1 MSESKKVYGS
11 VQAGIIEHEELNI
24 NLETYGYTPEQIKQ
38 GLWTHQD
45 RDINFTLVVDNFVI
59 KYRDKNDA
67 DHLIAELQGK
77 YEVTQ

>member
-1 MSESKKVYGS
+1 MHK
-11 VQAGIIEHEELNI
+11 
-24 NLETYGYTPEQIKQ
+24 
-38 GLWTHQD
+38 D